1 MGALPYRGEN
11 PLFQHGPLRV
21 SRNRRYLEHIDGK
34 PFFWL
39 GDTWWMG
46 LTKRL
51 PWPDGFKILTA
62 DRVEKGFTVIQIV
75 ALMG

>member
-1 MGALPYRGEN
+1 M
-11 PLFQHGPLRV
+11 
-21 SRNRRYLEHIDGK
+21 
-34 PFFWL
+34 L
-39 GDTWWMG
+39 GDTWWKG

-62 DRVEKGFTVIQIV
+62 DRVEKGFTIIQIV